1 MDASNADS
9 LPRIGV
15 LCFDSVRRIV
25 EAWLEGQRRARG
37 LRRGPDNP

>member
-15 LCFDSVRRIV
+15 SCFDPLRLI
-25 EAWLEGQRRARG
+25 ADACLEGQRRARD
-37 LRRGPDNP
+37 LRRKPENQ